1 MIQRSLSI
9 AKDIGI
15 FVNYKGDLIP
25 REINEFG
32 AIDRTENIVDLMQK
46 SRNLFEKANQK
57 R

>member
-15 FVNYKGDLIP
+15 FVNYKGELIP
-25 REINEFG
+25 WEINEFG